1 MKALKLV
8 GGMGRLWMT
17 SLGQK
22 YSQEDYD
29 PRDQN
34 SSSDSSLTPNCPFTS
49 LVFSFLTRIWG
60 DLVLFNFFHKLF
72 VRNKLDSMYM
82 K

>member
-22 YSQEDYD
+22 YSQENYD

-49 LVFSFLTRIWG
+49 LVFSFLTRI
-60 DLVLFNFFHKLF
+60 
-72 VRNKLDSMYM
+72 
-82 K
+82 